1 MKIIKIFLILLCFL
15 TAINVVRAD
24 FDIAKW
30 QFKKDILISPKITR
44 ESFIELALDN
54 EIFEKANQDLSDIR
68 IIHEKGEEIP
78 YFLTIE
84 APKSER
90 ENFSAKIFNKG
101 SVDENFTIFTVDVGK
116 EGALHNQI
124 EINTDSKNFRR
135 EIAIEASQDQI
146 TWAALDS
153 NKYIYDYTFEFKAHD
168 TLIKYPETAFRYLR
182 VKIFDKGELPLN
194 IIGVEMRRE
203 IIKEGKQ
210 IFYQGDIISQIQ
222 DQENKASIVIMD
234 LGAKGLSTN
243 KLNLKT
249 EDSNFNRE
257 VALEGGNDLNS
268 WSIIS
273 FRDLIFNYQTPKFN
287 GSKLHIDYPEKNFRY
302 LRLTIFNKDDKPIN
316 IKTAS
321 ISGFL
326 RKIVF
331 SAKSGDD
338 YMLYYGNQSAR
349 SSTYDLKNY
358 IDYFNQSDRHQASLS
373 SEMPNESYQP
383 EKPSS
388 KSLNEKYPNILLA
401 VLIIASAVIG
411 FLFFKLLKK
420 I

>member
-1 MKIIKIFLILLCFL
+1 M
-15 TAINVVRAD
+15 
-24 FDIAKW
+24 
-30 QFKKDILISPKITR
+30 
-44 ESFIELALDN
+44 
-54 EIFEKANQDLSDIR
+54 
-68 IIHEKGEEIP
+68 
-78 YFLTIE
+78 
-84 APKSER
+84 
-90 ENFSAKIFNKG
+90 
-101 SVDENFTIFTVDVGK
+101 
-116 EGALHNQI
+116 
-124 EINTDSKNFRR
+124 
-135 EIAIEASQDQI
+135 
-146 TWAALDS
+146 
-153 NKYIYDYTFEFKAHD
+153 
-168 TLIKYPETAFRYLR
+168 IKYPETAFRYLR
-182 VKIFDKGELPLN
+182 VKIFNKGELPLN
-194 IIGVEMRRE
+194 IIGVEMWRE

-222 DQENKASIVIMD
+222 DQENKASIVIID

-302 LRLTIFNKDDKPIN
+302 LRLTIFNKDDKSIN
-316 IKTAS
+316 IKVAS

-331 SAKSGDD
+331 SAKSGDG

-349 SSTYDLKNY
+349 FSTYDLKKY
-358 IDYFNQSDRHQASLS
+358 IDYFNQSYRYQVSLS
-373 SEMPNESYQP
+373 SEMLNESYQP

-388 KSLNEKYPNILLA
+388 KPLNERYPNILLA
-401 VLIIASAVIG
+401 VLIIAAAVIG